1 MSAAR
6 RKSKNQQESSGLTN
20 QKWFIARYFTLIE
33 LLLVISIM
41 AILAALLLPVLSK
54 AKAITRQTVCK
65 GQLKQIGLAYSMYS
79 DDYDEALCVTKD
91 SLYPG
96 GQGTRYWFVRLAPYV
111 NEKIRIYAGSYYYLN
126 DGVYPGKGL
135 FYCPEMTRA
144 NYDQPVYGMYKYGI
158 GGEVYG
164 SFMGYRKLRDIKSPS
179 VQILITDSW
188 ALGRAAYQT
197 GATSDFG
204 SYVIDYENQH
214 HYCHLNQMNLLFPDG
229 HCGADT
235 FFNLVAINPSPGLT
249 KGPWQAN

>member
-144 NYDQPVYGMYKYGI
+144 NSEQSVYGMYRYGI

-164 SFMGYRKLRDIKSPS
+164 SFMGYRKLSDIKSPT

-188 ALGRAAYQT
+188 EPGTDNGHYW
-197 GATSDFG
+197 
-204 SYVIDYENQH
+204 IENAGNYH
-214 HYCHLNQMNLLFPDG
+214 HYRHQNQMNLLFPDG

-235 FFNLVAINPSPGLT
+235 YFNLVTRNPSPGLT